1 MCEPTDDWSC
11 KLDESSELGGNLM
24 ELSGI
29 QTRQESTSKEN
40 DFTFPCGQS
49 AAEDDEEVTESKIK
63 AFLDEKVLFSSI
75 FLGDQITVYYFKL
88 AKCSM
93 MLFTLELIFLL

>member
-1 MCEPTDDWSC
+1 MCEPTDDWAC

-29 QTRQESTSKEN
+29 QTGQESTSKGN

-63 AFLDEKVLFSSI
+63 AFLDEKVLLFTKI
-75 FLGDQITVYYFKL
+75 FLSLQN
-88 AKCSM
+88 AA
-93 MLFTLELIFLL
+93 